1 MDYHYE
7 ITAVARN
14 YNEQSIR
21 QSIDYAE
28 RCLQE
33 IIENHKQF
41 IAACWEQLKKIEDT
55 PFKQYVYFKR
65 HRNIYVKNIYLHVG
79 VRKYPAIEGGEKLSW
94 TLADTAKLFGGKE
107 HKDAREY
114 AERLA
119 AQYGCEIR
127 EEVF

>member
-28 RCLQE
+28 RRLQE

-41 IAACWEQLKKIEDT
+41 IAACWEQWKKIENT
-55 PFKQYVYFKR
+55 PFKQYVYLKRRQHYSTKRIEFYTGVFKC
-65 HRNIYVKNIYLHVG
+65 
-79 VRKYPAIEGGEKLSW
+79 PDIENGESYGYTVMSRRFTGMEYK
-94 TLADTAKLFGGKE
+94 G
-107 HKDAREY
+107 AREY

-127 EEVF
+127 EEGF